1 MTDEQILRKAIEKA
15 VENGYWSNWSTYHK
29 YEQKEILKRNLTDEH
44 YYSLI
49 FSHAFAKAFWR
60 EDKTKWNIQARLSV
74 HFKNLKWYLESAK
87 GEFLCPI
94 FIPAWQY
101 HIQRMALEKEPL
113 KYLERFL

>member
-1 MTDEQILRKAIEKA
+1 MTDKQILRKAIEKA
-15 VENGYWSNWSTYHK
+15 VKNSPNDFAICYYPTFLYRKSKGLENKMN
-29 YEQKEILKRNLTDEH
+29 I
-44 YYSLI
+44 I
-49 FSHAFAKAFWR
+49 FSHDFAKAFWKD
-60 EDKTKWNIQARLSV
+60 DKTKWNIQARLSV

-101 HIQRMALEKEPL
+101 HLQRMVLEKEPL